1 MLAVLEVVEA
11 EVVVAGGEVVDPVVL
26 SPEVLVLVVL
36 VVPVVPAPEV
46 EDEVSAALVLVDVVE
61 SALDELEGVERVE
74 RGCSVRVMEE
84 QVPLPGFKDRRSA
97 SLGGQYKK

>member
-26 SPEVLVLVVL
+26 SPEVLVLVV
-36 VVPVVPAPEV
+36 PAPEV
-46 EDEVSAALVLVDVVE
+46 EDEVSATLVLVDVVE
-61 SALDELEGVERVE
+61 STLDELEGVETVE
-74 RGCSVRVMEE
+74 MGCSVRVMEE
-84 QVPLPGFKDRRSA
+84 QVPLPGFKERRSA